1 MRPTLRP
8 QPLRT
13 VAALVVVAAALAGCG
28 RGGGSTAPDP
38 VEASDVAASSS
49 IPPVEAPPVSDRAST
64 TLDAATSGVPS
75 DPITPEPV
83 TPEPIAPEPITTEP
97 ASESTAADDAPAE
110 PSAGFRGV
118 SLVDELVVFD
128 SPEGAEVATLPATTP
143 FGTPTVV
150 HVVDRAPGWVQVL
163 VPVRPNDLRGWV
175 RAADV
180 RLEGVDAEIHIDLDD
195 RTLRLTEDGE
205 PAGEWTVAIGR
216 TDRPT
221 PVGTFF
227 ITDKL
232 ATGDP
237 DSVWGS
243 HAFGVSAYSDV
254 LTDFI
259 GGIGQIGIHGTNDPG
274 SIGIAVSS
282 GCIRLPNEV
291 IDDLITRLSVGT
303 PVHIV

>member
-8 QPLRT
+8 RPLRT
-13 VAALVVVAAALAGCG
+13 LAALVVVAAALAGCG

-49 IPPVEAPPVSDRAST
+49 IPPVEAPPVSDTVST
-64 TLDAATSGVPS
+64 ALDAVTSSVPS
-75 DPITPEPV
+75 DPITP
-83 TPEPIAPEPITTEP
+83 AQ
-97 ASESTAADDAPAE
+97 PAE

-118 SLVDELVVFD
+118 SLVDALVVFD

-175 RAADV
+175 RDADV
-180 RLEGVDAEIHIDLDD
+180 RLEGIDAEIHIDLDD

-205 PAGEWTVAIGR
+205 PAGQWTVAIGR

-274 SIGIAVSS
+274 SIGNAVSS

-291 IDDLITRLSVGT
+291 IDDLITRLPVGT